1 MNKSVVKLTPIGGQA
16 ENGKSMYCLEIDD
29 QWFIIDAGYSQKKEE
44 YYRKFCK
51 EDKDSFHLVDGVC
64 EFFDYLKENKDKIKA
79 IFITHGHDDVMGA
92 LPYLL
97 QEVNVPIYTTD
108 LTADLIDQLLQRYMR
123 HSHVSY
129 KYKIKRVNM
138 NATIK
143 VAGVTVEFFP
153 ITHSIPGSV
162 GLAFLTP
169 NGYVVYS
176 SEFIID
182 FGAPERFRC
191 NIQKMMEIGKKGVLA
206 LLCESSY
213 SKNDGYTSP
222 KHKLTDKIE
231 SIFEDATGR
240 IIISSYAQNAFRTQE
255 IAQLAKKYNRKIC
268 FYGRDKYDN
277 TNTIMRIARHTKR
290 PILDIHPSYIADS
303 KAISDKKN
311 MDKLVVL
318 LSGSP
323 RRIYHDILD
332 IIDGGDEKL
341 KLQESDTF
349 IVASPVLPGTEKIAN
364 RAINELYKTDTQI
377 HVLKNKELQSMHASE
392 EDIKVLIQILNP
404 KYFIPKGEY
413 QHFVA
418 VSDVAKKMSIKDD
431 YIIIVD
437 NGEIITFNDGKLQD
451 YRDSITIEDVM
462 IDGLG
467 IGDVGVKVIDD
478 RNQLQN
484 DGVVIIGMTIDGKT
498 KEIVANT
505 DVQTRGFIYLKD
517 SENIVRAIIEMAE
530 KELEAYKKDDNG
542 DIRDVR
548 QTIKDKANRYIIKET
563 GKRPVILPV
572 IIEL

>member
-29 QWFIIDAGYSQKKEE
+29 QWFIIDAGYRFPEV
-44 YYRKFCK
+44 
-51 EDKDSFHLVDGVC
+51 DKLGVDVIIPN
-64 EFFDYLKENKDKIKA
+64 FDYLKENKDKIKA

-277 TNTIMRIARHTKR
+277 TNTIMRIARHTKK

-404 KYFIPKGEY
+404 KYFIPIKGEY

-431 YIIIVD
+431 NIIIVD

-517 SENIVRAIIEMAE
+517 SENIVRAIVEMAE

>member
-29 QWFIIDAGYSQKKEE
+29 QWFIIDAGYRFPEV
-44 YYRKFCK
+44 
-51 EDKDSFHLVDGVC
+51 DKLGVDVIIPN
-64 EFFDYLKENKDKIKA
+64 FDYLKENKDKIKA

-143 VAGVTVEFFP
+143 GAGVTVEFFP

-404 KYFIPKGEY
+404 KYFIPIKGEY

>member
-29 QWFIIDAGYSQKKEE
+29 QWFIIDAGYRFPEV
-44 YYRKFCK
+44 
-51 EDKDSFHLVDGVC
+51 DKLGVDVIIPN
-64 EFFDYLKENKDKIKA
+64 FDYLKENKDKIKA

-341 KLQESDTF
+341 KLQENDTF

-404 KYFIPKGEY
+404 KYFIPIKGEY

-431 YIIIVD
+431 NIIIVD

-478 RNQLQN
+478 RNQLQH

>member
-1 MNKSVVKLTPIGGQA
+1 MI
-16 ENGKSMYCLEIDD
+16 
-29 QWFIIDAGYSQKKEE
+29 
-44 YYRKFCK
+44 
-51 EDKDSFHLVDGVC
+51 
-64 EFFDYLKENKDKIKA
+64 
-79 IFITHGHDDVMGA
+79 
-92 LPYLL
+92 
-97 QEVNVPIYTTD
+97 
-108 LTADLIDQLLQRYMR
+108 
-123 HSHVSY
+123 
-129 KYKIKRVNM
+129 
-138 NATIK
+138 
-143 VAGVTVEFFP
+143 
-153 ITHSIPGSV
+153 
-162 GLAFLTP
+162 
-169 NGYVVYS
+169 
-176 SEFIID
+176 
-182 FGAPERFRC
+182 
-191 NIQKMMEIGKKGVLA
+191 
-206 LLCESSY
+206 
-213 SKNDGYTSP
+213 
-222 KHKLTDKIE
+222 
-231 SIFEDATGR
+231 
-240 IIISSYAQNAFRTQE
+240 
-255 IAQLAKKYNRKIC
+255 
-268 FYGRDKYDN
+268 KYDN
-277 TNTIMRIARHTKR
+277 KYYENVIEKFNYDYVTNFLNIDSNVIDRNWICSYNLNEFIDGFKNGNSHLIIMGMGINGVPHMGTVSQM
-290 PILDIHPSYIADS
+290 L
-303 KAISDKKN
+303 KAIYLQKMGFNVQIVLGDLDVYGARSKPLEEIRILVDKYKSFLIN
-311 MDKLVVL
+311 LGFDTTKGIIRNQFDFPEIIRTSFLLARCIKDKDFEE
-318 LSGSP
+318 
-323 RRIYHDILD
+323 IEED
-332 IIDGGDEKL
+332 
-341 KLQESDTF
+341 
-349 IVASPVLPGTEKIAN
+349 
-364 RAINELYKTDTQI
+364 INELYKTDTQI

-404 KYFIPKGEY
+404 KYFIPIKGEY

-431 YIIIVD
+431 NIIIVD

>member
-29 QWFIIDAGYSQKKEE
+29 QWFIIDAGYRFPEV
-44 YYRKFCK
+44 
-51 EDKDSFHLVDGVC
+51 DKLGVDVIIPN
-64 EFFDYLKENKDKIKA
+64 FDYLKENKDKIKA

-108 LTADLIDQLLQRYMR
+108 LTADLIDQLLKRYMR

-303 KAISDKKN
+303 KAIGDKKN

-404 KYFIPKGEY
+404 KYFIPIKGEY

-431 YIIIVD
+431 NIIIVD

-517 SENIVRAIIEMAE
+517 SENIVRDIIEMAE

>member
-29 QWFIIDAGYSQKKEE
+29 QWFIIDAGYRFPEV
-44 YYRKFCK
+44 
-51 EDKDSFHLVDGVC
+51 DKLGVDVIIPN
-64 EFFDYLKENKDKIKA
+64 FDYLKENKDKIKA

-332 IIDGGDEKL
+332 IIDGGDQKL
-341 KLQESDTF
+341 KLKESDTF

-404 KYFIPKGEY
+404 KYFIPIKGEY

>member
-29 QWFIIDAGYSQKKEE
+29 QWFIIDAGYRFPEV
-44 YYRKFCK
+44 
-51 EDKDSFHLVDGVC
+51 DKLGVDVIIPN
-64 EFFDYLKENKDKIKA
+64 FDYLKENKDKIKA

-191 NIQKMMEIGKKGVLA
+191 NIQKMMEIGKKGVSA

-404 KYFIPKGEY
+404 KYFIPIKGEY

>member
-29 QWFIIDAGYSQKKEE
+29 QWFIIDAGYRFPEV
-44 YYRKFCK
+44 
-51 EDKDSFHLVDGVC
+51 DKLGVDVIIPN
-64 EFFDYLKENKDKIKA
+64 FDYLKENKDKIKA

-404 KYFIPKGEY
+404 KYFIPIKGEY

-517 SENIVRAIIEMAE
+517 SENIVKAIIEMAE